1 MSARLR
7 HNGCDTLMLGF
18 DHDLRRLGFAGN
30 SCQIILDLSAA
41 IDSTILE
48 RRVAEL
54 VRQNPVLT
62 SRPARGWTPQWKPT
76 RTPPRVRVHAE
87 TASASLGSEFR
98 VHAAPEPPKGGT
110 PNFSMFNQFTS
121 RYQLSR

>member
-30 SCQIILDLSAA
+30 SCQIILELSTA

-48 RRVAEL
+48 KRVAEL
-54 VRQNPVLT
+54 VRQNPILT

-76 RTPPRVRVHAE
+76 RTLPRVRVHYKGNLP
-87 TASASLGSEFR
+87 TWRKSLFNEPLDIRRGEFSPLR
-98 VHAAPEPPKGGT
+98 PDRAA
-110 PNFSMFNQFTS
+110 QQ
-121 RYQLSR
+121 Y